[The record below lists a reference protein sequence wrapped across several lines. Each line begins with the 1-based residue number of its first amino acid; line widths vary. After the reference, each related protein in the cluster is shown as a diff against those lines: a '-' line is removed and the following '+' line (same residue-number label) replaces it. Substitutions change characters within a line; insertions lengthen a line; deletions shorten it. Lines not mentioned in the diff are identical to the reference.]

1 MVLLRTRQISH
12 SSSSAPSSPRV
23 GDLAE
28 PGSDG
33 PGFAGDPFVPFRR
46 RSSRNATIA
55 TAATGIAMPRT
66 IPSGNGAVGGVESPR
81 ERCPMKNSAM
91 FGASRSFR
99 GKEAKVQIRSNGGK
113 KEEGVIPED
122 ERMPVFGKGPGQD
135 VYHGLL

>member
-1 MVLLRTRQISH
+1 MVLLRTRQSSH

-33 PGFAGDPFVPFRR
+33 PGFAGDPFVPFRL
-46 RSSRNATIA
+46 RSSMNATIA

-81 ERCPMKNSAM
+81 ERCPTFFFQAED
-91 FGASRSFR
+91 GIRDVAVT
-99 GKEAKVQIRSNGGK
+99 GVQTCALPI
-113 KEEGVIPED
+113 
-122 ERMPVFGKGPGQD
+122 
-135 VYHGLL
+135 

>member
-46 RSSRNATIA
+46 RSSRNATVA

-66 IPSGNGAVGGVESPR
+66 IPSGNGVVGRTDSLR
-81 ERCPMKNSAM
+81 EGCPTKNSVM
-91 FGASRSFR
+91 FGASRSFAVR
-99 GKEAKVQIRSNGGK
+99 DTSRQFASTVDRKEKWLYSK
-113 KEEGVIPED
+113 D
-122 ERMPVFGKGPGQD
+122 ERS
-135 VYHGLL
+135 L

>member
-1 MVLLRTRQISH
+1 MLLRTRQSSH

-81 ERCPMKNSAM
+81 ERCPTKNSAM
-91 FGASRSFR
+91 LGASRSFGVR
-99 GKEAKVQIRSNGGK
+99 EARFQFASTVERKEKWSYAKDDR
-113 KEEGVIPED
+113 
-122 ERMPVFGKGPGQD
+122 
-135 VYHGLL
+135 